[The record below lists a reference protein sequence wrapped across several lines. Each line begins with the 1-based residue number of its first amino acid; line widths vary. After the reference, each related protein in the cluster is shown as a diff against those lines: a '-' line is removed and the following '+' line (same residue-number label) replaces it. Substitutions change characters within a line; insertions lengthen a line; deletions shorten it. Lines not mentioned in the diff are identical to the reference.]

1 MEMQK
6 FEEKLIQMTKP
17 DVLHLKHEDMLAN
30 AITKAKDKSVVS
42 LWWLIIPLYIVAALT
57 MKTIF
62 MPRTTLLSN
71 LHELTSNES
80 YTSVVFFFVLPIL
93 FIIINVKSMRNIY
106 FLSGNPKMITFLKE
120 TWYHVLILIL
130 SVLILIIYSL

>member
-1 MEMQK
+1 MQK

-80 YTSVVFFFVLPIL
+80 YTSVVF
-93 FIIINVKSMRNIY
+93 IIINVKSMRNIY